1 MTNIHNRDKFLANL
15 HEKLGTTPLN
25 VADHPY
31 IPINDLPQTHLADKN
46 VDELLGICKE
56 KVKDIHTELL
66 DIPSSELHNT
76 LKKLIEQSGNG
87 NILLPKDDRFSKEL
101 LDFLET
107 EYSSDISYW
116 DEGEEFRDSNIKKAE
131 EANVVIANADFM
143 LAESGSIVVET
154 TPGQGRS
161 LHFLPTHY
169 ISLIKKSSIVARST
183 QVANYFSEKIE
194 KGESVGSAI
203 HFISGPSNSGDIE
216 MQLVVGLHGPLKM
229 YYVVLNDL

>member
-1 MTNIHNRDKFLANL
+1 MTNIHNRDAFLSNL
-15 HEKLGTTPLN
+15 HSKLGTTRQD
-25 VADHPY
+25 VSSHPY
-31 IPINDLPQTHLADKN
+31 KPVNDLPQTHLADKD

-66 DIPSSELHNT
+66 DIPSSRLHDT
-76 LKKLIEQSGNG
+76 LKVLIENSGGG
-87 NILLPKDDRFSKEL
+87 NILLPTDDRFSK
-101 LDFLET
+101 DFLEFMEN
-107 EYSSDISYW
+107 EYGSSVSYW
-116 DEGEEFRDSNIKKAE
+116 DEGEEYRDSNIKKAE

-183 QVANYFSEKIE
+183 QAANYYAEKIA
-194 KGESVGSAI
+194 KGETVGSAV

-216 MQLVVGLHGPLKM
+216 MQLVVGLPGPLKM